1 MNLAQ
6 KISGFVELW
15 QLAMPHIVPPTV
27 QDAARWG
34 SYPPEVV
41 EKAILRTARRFA
53 PEKITPAFRADEAY
67 RYVSA
72 VTKGESREYG
82 S

>member
-1 MNLAQ
+1 MTLAQ
-6 KISGFVELW
+6 RISGFVELW
-15 QLAMPHIVPPTV
+15 RLAMPHIEQPSV

-34 SYPPEVV
+34 GYDPAVV
-41 EKAILRTARRFA
+41 ERAILRTARRFA
-53 PEKITPAFRADEAY
+53 PGKITPAFRPEEAY

-72 VTKGESREYG
+72 VAKGESIEHG